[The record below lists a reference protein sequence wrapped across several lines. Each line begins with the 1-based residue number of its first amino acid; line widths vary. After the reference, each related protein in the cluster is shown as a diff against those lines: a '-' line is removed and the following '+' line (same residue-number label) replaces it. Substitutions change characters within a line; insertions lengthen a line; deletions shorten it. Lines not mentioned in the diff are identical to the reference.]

1 MRKLYSRSRELL
13 RFSYKLWML
22 VDLCIWV
29 SWGQLAYFMQ
39 SWGYPISALD
49 SFLLVLFEKYAEL
62 LKKRFSDDFQEVR
75 KLPGCFERPSLL
87 IDFLDC
93 VDR

>member
-1 MRKLYSRSRELL
+1 MRKLYSRSRASL
-13 RFSYKLWML
+13 RFSYKLWMS
-22 VDLCIWV
+22 VDLCTRV
-29 SWGQLAYFMQ
+29 SRGQLAYFIQ

-75 KLPGCFERPSLL
+75 ELSICFERPLL